1 MPNPVLVKATAIIMA
16 MAINQ
21 INGLE
26 KPLKASA
33 IAPSGLPGRV
43 TSVIATKEMAT
54 IDKAPIGMALPMMA
68 AMVPI
73 NNASKCH
80 ASGLTLSGTGMTN
93 QIRRAMPIATA
104 VGMGLGREGLF
115 IAVFSYYRAAVQP

>member
-1 MPNPVLVKATAIIMA
+1 

-21 INGLE
+21 IKGLE

-43 TSVIATKEMAT
+43 TSVMATKEMAT

-73 NNASKCH
+73 NSASKCQ
-80 ASGLTLSGTGMTN
+80 ALGLTLSGTGMTN
-93 QIRRAMPIATA
+93 QIRRVMATA
-104 VGMGLGREGLF
+104 IALGMGLGRRNCSSRF
-115 IAVFSYYRAAVQP
+115 FKQQPDCGCSHGQKRDS

>member
-1 MPNPVLVKATAIIMA
+1 

-21 INGLE
+21 IKGLE

-43 TSVIATKEMAT
+43 TPVLATKEMAT

-73 NNASKCH
+73 NNASRCQ
-80 ASGLTLSGTGMTN
+80 ASGLTLARTGMTN
-93 QIRRAMPIATA
+93 QIRRVMPTAMA
-104 VGMGLGREGLF
+104 VGIGLGRELLS
-115 IAVFSYYRAAVQP
+115 IALPSCNRAAVQPWTETALLESLR